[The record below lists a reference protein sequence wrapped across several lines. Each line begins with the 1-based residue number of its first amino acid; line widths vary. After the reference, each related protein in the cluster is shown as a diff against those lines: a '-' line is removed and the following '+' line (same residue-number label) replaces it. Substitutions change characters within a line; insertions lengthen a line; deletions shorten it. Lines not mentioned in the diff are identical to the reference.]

1 MQKSMIAKYSG
12 VCAISGARINKG
24 DDIVFDTVTRKT
36 WFSEPGDCQIV
47 DDDSNYLAIKTRT
60 NPNYVSDVYS
70 IGGRE
75 YYRNKRGLCIDAPCC
90 GCCST

>member
-1 MQKSMIAKYSG
+1 MQKSMIAKYPG
-12 VCAISGARINKG
+12 KCFISGARINKG
-24 DDIVFDTVTRKT
+24 DHIVFDTVTRKT

-47 DDDSNYLAIKTRT
+47 DDESNYLAIKTRT

>member
-1 MQKSMIAKYSG
+1 MQKSMTAKYQG
-12 VCAISGARINKG
+12 ICAISGARINKG
-24 DDIVFDTVTRKT
+24 DHIVFDTVTRKT
-36 WFSEPGDCQIV
+36 WLTEPGDCQII
-47 DDDSNYLAIKTRT
+47 DDDSNYLPIKTRT

-90 GCCST
+90 GCCTN

>member
-70 IGGRE
+70 IGGCE

-90 GCCST
+90 GCCTS